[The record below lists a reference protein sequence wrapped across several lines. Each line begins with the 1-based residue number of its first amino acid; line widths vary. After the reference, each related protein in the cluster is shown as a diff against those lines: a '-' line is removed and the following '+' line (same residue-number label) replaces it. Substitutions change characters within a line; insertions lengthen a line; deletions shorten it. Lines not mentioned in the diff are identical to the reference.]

1 MKCPNCGQEIQAD
14 HLYCEKCGMEIRIVP
29 DFEPE
34 IENSINETL
43 STVAE
48 EIDNK
53 SSKTSEETGNNK
65 EWEESDEILTEEA
78 GKNWLVFKTVSLIAV
93 ILIAVSFTLLMYFNY
108 STSFQIENAKK
119 YAQQGKYEEALELLE
134 KAASNDEDNAQIALL
149 RSEYYHEIGHTDQ
162 AVEVLEKLLE
172 RGEPAPDD
180 VEKVYDSIISLY
192 HEQGKY
198 DKINELLIGCKEDS
212 IITLFQQYMAFEPE
226 YSYESGTYDEII
238 YLRLNANTTGTIY
251 YTLDGSTPTAASM
264 KYTAPIL
271 LESGRYQVNA
281 VFVNDYGIESNVVR
295 NWFEINLAM
304 PDAPVVIPESGS
316 YENPTMIE
324 VEIPEDGTVYYTTD
338 RSDPNVDSMK
348 YVEPISMPLG
358 RSNYKFIVIS
368 DDGVQSEIV
377 SRSYNFSM
385 NTSVTVDRAVSNVI
399 NALMQRNV
407 LIDTNGH
414 APGVSGRY
422 IFKYNSIVQ
431 IGENYYYI
439 LNEYFVDGNGNEKM
453 EERMYA
459 VEVYTGTP
467 NRLIY
472 DEQGQMG
479 LIPLTDS

>member
-53 SSKTSEETGNNK
+53 SSKTSEEAGNNK

-78 GKNWLVFKTVSLIAV
+78 GKNWLVFKMVSLIAV

-134 KAASNDEDNAQIALL
+134 KAALNDEDNAQIALL

-172 RGEPAPDD
+172 RGEPDPDD

-212 IITLFQQYMAFEPE
+212 IITLFQQYM
-226 YSYESGTYDEII
+226 
-238 YLRLNANTTGTIY
+238 
-251 YTLDGSTPTAASM
+251 GS
-264 KYTAPIL
+264 
-271 LESGRYQVNA
+271 
-281 VFVNDYGIESNVVR
+281 
-295 NWFEINLAM
+295 
-304 PDAPVVIPESGS
+304 
-316 YENPTMIE
+316 
-324 VEIPEDGTVYYTTD
+324 
-338 RSDPNVDSMK
+338 
-348 YVEPISMPLG
+348 
-358 RSNYKFIVIS
+358 FIC
-368 DDGVQSEIV
+368 
-377 SRSYNFSM
+377 
-385 NTSVTVDRAVSNVI
+385 A
-399 NALMQRNV
+399 
-407 LIDTNGH
+407 
-414 APGVSGRY
+414 
-422 IFKYNSIVQ
+422 
-431 IGENYYYI
+431 
-439 LNEYFVDGNGNEKM
+439 
-453 EERMYA
+453 
-459 VEVYTGTP
+459 
-467 NRLIY
+467 
-472 DEQGQMG
+472 
-479 LIPLTDS
+479 